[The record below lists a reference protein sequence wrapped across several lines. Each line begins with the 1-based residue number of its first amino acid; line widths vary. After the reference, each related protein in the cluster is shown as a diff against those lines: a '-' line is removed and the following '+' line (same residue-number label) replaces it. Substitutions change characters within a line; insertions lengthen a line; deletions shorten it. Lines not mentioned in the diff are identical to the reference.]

1 MNRFIQKALEKV
13 DKLQKP
19 ELVTLLKS
27 VTNEYQLYDMVFDSM
42 GDGIIVVD
50 ANFSIQT
57 INKSAKRFLSI
68 SSKAIF
74 NGPVWNL
81 INESNLSNFIKTTLS
96 SYDNVRDKEFVLTT
110 PRGRRILSFSVMPM
124 VSHKK
129 IQGTIIYIQDVTE
142 ARELAVKLNR
152 AERLASLTNL
162 TANVAHEIKNPLAAI
177 SIHIQLI
184 KKALDNNCCTK
195 ELIEKYLS
203 IIDDEIHRLN
213 QTIVDF
219 LFSVKPINL
228 DQKSDL
234 INPIIEDILALVGE
248 ELKAKNIDFKFEP
261 QEDLPLLFI
270 DAKLIKQ
277 ALLNVINN
285 AVAAMSKTKRPFLY
299 LKSYIENN
307 YEVIKIQDN
316 GCGIPESALN
326 KIFEP
331 YYTTKEDGSGLGLTI
346 VYKIVQE
353 HQGELQLDSIESKGT
368 TFYIKLP
375 IKNQQKFLAKLTQVN
390 RES

>member
-81 INESNLSNFIKTTLS
+81 INESNLSNFIKTNLS